1 MGRSS
6 QNLNK
11 YRRGFTMALTN
22 NFISP
27 TSLVFGVRD
36 FLPQIESNQKQDREG
51 LQNAFKFATQV
62 YDFAKNREVADAI
75 KNGDLDKAA
84 VADAQRINNQD
95 PTSIFRWKLGQEQ
108 AKQMHDETLAAQEAQ
123 QEAALQRTEAE
134 KAKAQAEQ
142 DQFLRNKISA
152 TLPTMGIGWNTSP
165 EQLQQYKNTLAGLKT
180 EAMNRQLGDELNNI
194 LEVEAQLNGQLPR
207 QRAQMAMDE
216 MEAAKDRFNIKK
228 EEGGFGK
235 DPDAYH
241 NFLLQQYTKITRDF
255 PEAKYDPAFN
265 KAFRDADKE
274 FRKKVK
280 PNVPRAKK

>member
-1 MGRSS
+1 
-6 QNLNK
+6 
-11 YRRGFTMALTN
+11 MALTN

-235 DPDAYH
+235 DKGPFQH
-241 NFLLQQYTKITRDF
+241 
-255 PEAKYDPAFN
+255 
-265 KAFRDADKE
+265 
-274 FRKKVK
+274 
-280 PNVPRAKK
+280 